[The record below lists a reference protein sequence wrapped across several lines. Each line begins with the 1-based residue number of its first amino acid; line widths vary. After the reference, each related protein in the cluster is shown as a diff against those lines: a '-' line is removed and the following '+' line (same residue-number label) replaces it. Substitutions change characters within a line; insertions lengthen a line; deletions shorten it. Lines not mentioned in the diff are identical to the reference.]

1 MVVCK
6 MSLDIKKRKQL
17 KAEIITEWWRLRKE
31 ECCAEFREELRPALG
46 NSEESSDD
54 WESTAVVVRETDK
67 NIFHT

>member
-6 MSLDIKKRKQL
+6 MSLDIKKRKHL
-17 KAEIITEWWRLRKE
+17 KAEIIIEWWRLRKE

-46 NSEESSDD
+46 NGEESSDD
-54 WESTAVVVRETDK
+54 WESTAVVVREADK